1 MSHAYPASGPVK
13 LEANVGDH
21 PVTRALKAGEIRSD
35 LITFDFC
42 GPKVANQGFK
52 PMVREG
58 KFDTGELA
66 IVTFLMAKLY
76 GKPLII
82 LPATVLGRFQQ
93 HTIVYN
99 AEHGPLKPGDLNGKR
114 VGLRSYSVTTATWV
128 RGILQHEYGVDP
140 ARVTWVCS
148 DDAHLA
154 EYRDPPN
161 VERTPP
167 GAKPFDQMLLA
178 GEIDAAVIPDTPK
191 DPRIQPLIPDP
202 HAAARAWY
210 AKHGIIPI
218 NHLIAVQKPLAD
230 ARPDI
235 VREVYRL
242 FSESK
247 KAAPPAA
254 DGIDFFPFGIEANR
268 KPVETIVQFCV
279 EQKIIPRPYSV
290 DEIFGEGMRL
300 LGAAA

>member
-1 MSHAYPASGPVK
+1 MTYPNSGPVTLK
-13 LEANVGDH
+13 ANVGDH
-21 PVTRALKAGEIRSD
+21 PVTRALKAGEIKSD
-35 LITFDFC
+35 LVRFDFC
-42 GPKVANQGFK
+42 GPKIANQGFK

-58 KFDTGELA
+58 QYDTGELA
-66 IVTFLMAKLY
+66 IVTFLLAKVY
-76 GKPLII
+76 GKPII
-82 LPATVLGRFQQ
+82 LLPATVLGRFQQ

-99 AEHGPLKPGDLNGKR
+99 AERGPLKPGDLNGRR

-178 GEIDAAVIPDTPK
+178 GEIDAAVIPEAPK

-202 HAAARAWY
+202 QATARAWY
-210 AKHGIIPI
+210 GKHGVIPI
-218 NHLIAVQKPLAD
+218 NHLIAVQRPLAE
-230 ARPDI
+230 ARPDV
-235 VREVYRL
+235 VREIYRL
-242 FSESK
+242 FTASK
-247 KAAPPAA
+247 QAAPPPA
-254 DGIDFFPFGIEANR
+254 DGIDFFPFGVEANR
-268 KPVETIVQFCV
+268 KPLETIIQYCV
-279 EQKIIPRPYSV
+279 EQKVIPRRFSV
-290 DEIFGEGMRL
+290 DEIFGEGMRIL
-300 LGAAA
+300 NA

>member
-1 MSHAYPASGPVK
+1 MDNAM
-13 LEANVGDH
+13 LILQANVGDH
-21 PVTRALKAGEIRSD
+21 PVTRALKAGEIKSD
-35 LITFDFC
+35 SVTIDFV

-58 KFDTGELA
+58 KFDVGELA
-66 IVTFLMAKLY
+66 IVTFLQAKVY
-76 GKPLII
+76 GKPLIL

-99 AEHGPLKPGDLNGKR
+99 AERAPLKPGDLNGKR

-128 RGILQHEYGVDP
+128 RGILQHEYGVDLD
-140 ARVTWVCS
+140 RVTWVCS
-148 DDAHLA
+148 DDGHLA

-202 HAAARAWY
+202 PAAARAWY
-210 AKHGIIPI
+210 AKHGIVPI
-218 NHLIAVQKPLAD
+218 NHLVAVQKPLAD
-230 ARPDI
+230 ARPDA
-235 VREVYRL
+235 VREIYRL
-242 FSESK
+242 FVESK
-247 KAAPPAA
+247 KAAPAAA
-254 DGIDFFPFGIEANR
+254 DGIDFFPFGVEANR
-268 KPVETIVQFCV
+268 KPVETIVQYAV
-279 EQKIIPRPYSV
+279 EQRLIPRAFTV
-290 DEIFGEGMRL
+290 DEIFADAVRIL
-300 LGAAA
+300 K